1 MTTGDEARSPFRAR
15 SAGGRRLPLGLF
27 LIALALATAGVA
39 NGASAAGEVARPATR
54 FADQITSY
62 FDLWDDDGDGGLSF
76 EETSRRVP
84 DIAIHDETAAALAAV
99 HLAQRFEQWKHAT
112 FSRSELLAAPD
123 NAPGRLPPFEAY
135 YDQAFAHIRATGRK
149 LFVGEGPRLRSFHQ
163 GLLGDCYFVATLGA
177 LVERDPV
184 DVTRLIRAGTDGS
197 FDVRFPNGES
207 SHVAKVSDTEIAL
220 GSYVLGQGLWL
231 NVLEKAYGE
240 LVARSLQRRRVF
252 ENALD
257 AVGSG
262 GLATSALTLFT
273 GSDPAVLRFRPDD
286 SPMIASALRVEGFLP
301 LARAQLSANVRL
313 RRLTC
318 CGTTNAETPPG
329 LAKSHLYA
337 VLDFDASKD
346 VVHVWN
352 PWGNHFD
359 PQGPAGIAQGYR
371 VRDGHF
377 FVPLSDFIRIF
388 ASVIYESDRPESLD

>member
-1 MTTGDEARSPFRAR
+1 MRGRAG
-15 SAGGRRLPLGLF
+15 AGGR
-27 LIALALATAGVA
+27 
-39 NGASAAGEVARPATR
+39 EVPRPATL
-54 FADQITSY
+54 FVDQITSY
-62 FDLWDDDGDGGLSF
+62 LDLWDDDGDGGLSF

-84 DIAIHDETAAALAAV
+84 DTAIRDETAAALAAI
-99 HLAQRFEQWKHAT
+99 HLAQRFDQWKHAT

-123 NAPGRLPPFEAY
+123 SQPGRLPPFEAY
-135 YDQAFAHIRATGRK
+135 YEESFAHIRTTGRT
-149 LFVGEGPRLRSFHQ
+149 LFIGEGPSLRSFHQ

-177 LVERDPV
+177 LVERNPA
-184 DVTRLIRAGTDGS
+184 DVSRIVRAAADGG

-207 SHVAKVSDTEIAL
+207 AHVSKISDTEIAL
-220 GSYVLGQGLWL
+220 GSYVRGQGLWL

-252 ENALD
+252 EDALD
-257 AVGSG
+257 AVGGG

-273 GSDPAVLRFRPDD
+273 GYDPAVLRFRPDD
-286 SPMIASALRVEGFLP
+286 TPMIASDLRVEGFLP

-318 CGTTNAETPPG
+318 CGTTGAETPPG
-329 LAKSHLYA
+329 MPRSHLYA
-337 VLDFDASKD
+337 VLDFDSKND
-346 VVHVWN
+346 LVHIWN

-359 PQGPAGIAQGYR
+359 PQASPGIANGYR

-388 ASVIYESDRPESLD
+388 ASVIYESDRPQSLD

>member
-1 MTTGDEARSPFRAR
+1 M
-15 SAGGRRLPLGLF
+15 
-27 LIALALATAGVA
+27 ALATM
-39 NGASAAGEVARPATR
+39 GAAADAAAGEVPRPATR

-84 DIAIHDETAAALAAV
+84 DTSIRDETAAALAAI

-123 NAPGRLPPFEAY
+123 SQPGRLPPFEAY
-135 YDQAFAHIRATGRK
+135 YEESFAHIRATGRT
-149 LFVGEGPRLRSFHQ
+149 LFVGEAPSLRSFHQ

-177 LVERDPV
+177 LVERDPA
-184 DVTRLIRAGTDGS
+184 DVTRIVRAGTDGG

-207 SHVAKVSDTEIAL
+207 ARVAKISDTEIAL
-220 GSYVLGQGLWL
+220 GSYVRDQGLWL

-252 ENALD
+252 EDALD

-273 GSDPAVLRFRPDD
+273 GCDPAVLRFRPDD
-286 SPMIASALRVEGFLP
+286 TPMITSDLRVEGFLP
-301 LARAQLSANVRL
+301 LARAQFSANFRL

-329 LAKSHLYA
+329 MAKSHLYA
-337 VLDFDASKD
+337 VLDFDSKND
-346 VVHVWN
+346 LVHVWN

-359 PQGPAGIAQGYR
+359 PQGPPGIANGYR

-388 ASVIYESDRPESLD
+388 GSVVYESDRPESLD